1 MGERMTVNAM
11 TVSAGQALDVLKAGW
26 RVQREAGQATSWM
39 LHGRPGI
46 GKTQVVE
53 ALAKHIGGRLYD
65 VRLTQID
72 PSDLRGLPYYDHD
85 ARRTCWYRPEDLP
98 EGDAPAVLF
107 LDEITAASPLL
118 QPTVYGLLQERRVG
132 QHAIPDATMIVAA
145 GNMVEDGAVAYEMG
159 TALADRLVHMVVRAE
174 AQDWIEGFAIPRGL
188 HPAVTAFV
196 KARPDLL
203 ETLEASMAADQMI
216 AATPRSWERVSWIM
230 EHVDDRATRAVM
242 VAGTVGQAVAADF
255 LPIADDVAATVR
267 IDEMIGVGRDER
279 LALYPTTL
287 HGLNALVFGLVGYL
301 NARNLEPVVETLLDI
316 AGLAARR
323 PDEPALRA
331 LPLAEMTTAG
341 FEALIGRA
349 LAQGLADRLIAH
361 PAYLAHAERR
371 AELGLA

>member
-1 MGERMTVNAM
+1 MTVNAM
-11 TVSAGQALDVLKAGW
+11 TVTAGQALDVLKAGW
-26 RVQREAGQATSWM
+26 AAQCQAGQPASWM

-46 GKTQVVE
+46 GKTQLVE
-53 ALAKHIGGRLYD
+53 SLAKHVNGRLYD

-72 PSDLRGLPYYDHD
+72 PSDLRGLPYYDHEQ
-85 ARRTCWYRPEDLP
+85 RRTCWYRPEDLP
-98 EGDAPAVLF
+98 EDDAPAVLF

-132 QHAIPDATMIVAA
+132 QHAIPASTMIVAA

-159 TALADRLVHMVVRAE
+159 TALADRLIHMVVRAE
-174 AQDWIEGFAIPRGL
+174 AQDWIEGFALPRSL

-203 ETLEASMAADQMI
+203 ETLEASMTADQMI

-230 EHVDDRATRAVM
+230 ENISDRSLRAVM

-255 LPIADDVAATVR
+255 LPVADDIAATVR
-267 IDEMIGVGRDER
+267 VDEMIALDREAR
-279 LALYPTTL
+279 LPLYPVTL
-287 HGLNALVFGLVGYL
+287 HALNALVFGLVGYV
-301 NARNLEPVVETLLDI
+301 NDRNLEPVVETLLDI
-316 AGLAARR
+316 AELAGRH
-323 PDEPALRA
+323 PDPAPLRS

-349 LAQGLADRLIAH
+349 LDLGLADRLITH
-361 PAYLAHAERR
+361 PAYLAHTKRR
-371 AELGLA
+371 AALGLV